1 MGTVVA
7 ETSAVVE
14 VVVVLLEVVTPE
26 VEEKPLHNTS
36 ESSIITSPGNVG
48 TLGAADDVKALDVVG
63 AKALVATFGLGEG
76 DWKVVLILQVG
87 TNK

>member
-48 TLGAADDVKALDVVG
+48 TFGADDVKALDVVG

-76 DWKVVLILQVG
+76 DWEVVLILQVG